1 MENNQKFIST
11 IKNETDFEELVRRY
25 VSHAFGVEA
34 YLIGGPWDNGKDL
47 VYKIRNKEIK
57 EATQISIQENR
68 LEEKIEA
75 DLKKI
80 TVLVDEHNYPATLN
94 FFWSHPASEFT
105 LDKIKTKAKKE
116 YGITLEF
123 FDAKRLGQD
132 ITNNYPDLLN
142 FLIKDIHKLSANTDL
157 ILDIKQRTFYEYLLL
172 SKDSANLKNSI
183 TDANILSLLSEGDKT
198 LDEIL
203 ENIDG
208 ISIKRGALIGR
219 LNYLSKNGRIIFNS
233 PNYSLSL
240 QEKIRIENTLL
251 RETAQEVELIE
262 LLERELTQYKGEK
275 LATQILDLIKKAYEA
290 SVDVQI
296 TELDFQPPKAQI
308 IKTIINELSVLI
320 TKHCNLDSNNISAEA
335 LSQHLVELANE
346 SNYLSEHCSAKLC
359 LNLLSNRKLEKY
371 IEEKMFFIY
380 LDAPVLIPYL
390 AVTRFSKKE
399 LLDRS
404 LKNVNIMRESINGLK
419 NKKIRATIEHFEET
433 VRHLEQADKISQFAT
448 ADLINELGGTKN
460 VFLNIYLK
468 WKADQPDRF
477 GFHNFLFEFIG
488 IEDEDIPITNRFD
501 AYAACVHDFLQI
513 CNIEIIDYFD
523 NLPTDYLY
531 KVKSKFSREIALKN
545 RAPKAIENDVICSA
559 VLGDNRLHCD
569 DKGYFSTPMI
579 VTLDST
585 QYELRNVVRS
595 FYPSYEWLVYTP
607 QRAIERLSMLG
618 MKISPSSLKDGVLAT
633 ISEEY
638 FFKENT
644 TSLID
649 TLSIIVG
656 DNPAEQGEIVNLITR
671 LKRKVIGENID
682 QNEIDIEKYN
692 IISQVL
698 LFTHKEFKN
707 EMKKVRKLFSDAK
720 YKETLVDLLSHTIVS
735 GFNEKSKTTYL
746 KSFATLL
753 TKLD

>member
-262 LLERELTQYKGEK
+262 LLERELTQYKGE
-275 LATQILDLIKKAYEA
+275 
-290 SVDVQI
+290 
-296 TELDFQPPKAQI
+296 
-308 IKTIINELSVLI
+308 N
-320 TKHCNLDSNNISAEA
+320 
-335 LSQHLVELANE
+335 
-346 SNYLSEHCSAKLC
+346 
-359 LNLLSNRKLEKY
+359 
-371 IEEKMFFIY
+371 
-380 LDAPVLIPYL
+380 
-390 AVTRFSKKE
+390 
-399 LLDRS
+399 
-404 LKNVNIMRESINGLK
+404 
-419 NKKIRATIEHFEET
+419 
-433 VRHLEQADKISQFAT
+433 
-448 ADLINELGGTKN
+448 
-460 VFLNIYLK
+460 
-468 WKADQPDRF
+468 
-477 GFHNFLFEFIG
+477 
-488 IEDEDIPITNRFD
+488 
-501 AYAACVHDFLQI
+501 
-513 CNIEIIDYFD
+513 
-523 NLPTDYLY
+523 
-531 KVKSKFSREIALKN
+531 
-545 RAPKAIENDVICSA
+545 
-559 VLGDNRLHCD
+559 
-569 DKGYFSTPMI
+569 
-579 VTLDST
+579 
-585 QYELRNVVRS
+585 
-595 FYPSYEWLVYTP
+595 
-607 QRAIERLSMLG
+607 
-618 MKISPSSLKDGVLAT
+618 
-633 ISEEY
+633 
-638 FFKENT
+638 
-644 TSLID
+644 
-649 TLSIIVG
+649 
-656 DNPAEQGEIVNLITR
+656 
-671 LKRKVIGENID
+671 
-682 QNEIDIEKYN
+682 
-692 IISQVL
+692 
-698 LFTHKEFKN
+698 
-707 EMKKVRKLFSDAK
+707 
-720 YKETLVDLLSHTIVS
+720 
-735 GFNEKSKTTYL
+735 
-746 KSFATLL
+746 
-753 TKLD
+753 